1 MDISERAHIVLG
13 SIKMDQI
20 RNIET
25 HIMATGYQ
33 ICIADEWIISI
44 GWYWVT
50 YAVER
55 VNLGEVF
62 E

>member
-1 MDISERAHIVLG
+1 
-13 SIKMDQI
+13 MDQI